1 MTHPFPTRRSADL
14 APKQPSPDCVPNS
27 SRVSPCSARRAW
39 VTWMSF
45 GSTTWDAGRSES
57 ACAGEA
63 GSLTVP
69 KSLSYMEDKRE
80 YREDRKH
87 TSELQSLMRISYA
100 VLCLKKKK
108 KKHIT

>member
-1 MTHPFPTRRSADL
+1 
-14 APKQPSPDCVPNS
+14 
-27 SRVSPCSARRAW
+27 
-39 VTWMSF
+39 MSF

-80 YREDRKH
+80 YRDRWTCRRAKSRPRSDIPNRRSAEVDDELSARFRAASRLSDARQSLVRRIVRFHRRSEEH
-87 TSELQSLMRISYA
+87 TSELQSLMR
-100 VLCLKKKK
+100 
-108 KKHIT
+108 